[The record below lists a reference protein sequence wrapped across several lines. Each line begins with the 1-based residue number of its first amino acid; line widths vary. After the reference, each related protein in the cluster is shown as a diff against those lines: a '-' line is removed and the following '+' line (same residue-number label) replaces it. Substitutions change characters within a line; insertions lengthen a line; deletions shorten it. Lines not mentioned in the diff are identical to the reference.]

1 MKVLCL
7 WDTLYIACVA
17 GVPRG
22 GKVEWRARETR
33 KDQLP
38 PFGAH
43 FDFLQ
48 ATLYNANSAVHLANK
63 RKILIL
69 GKLCDTYDR

>member
-7 WDTLYIACVA
+7 WDILYIACVA

-22 GKVEWRARETR
+22 GKVEWRARVTR
-33 KDQLP
+33 KDQLLP
-38 PFGAH
+38 SGAH

-48 ATLYNANSAVHLANK
+48 ATLYNANSAAHLTNK